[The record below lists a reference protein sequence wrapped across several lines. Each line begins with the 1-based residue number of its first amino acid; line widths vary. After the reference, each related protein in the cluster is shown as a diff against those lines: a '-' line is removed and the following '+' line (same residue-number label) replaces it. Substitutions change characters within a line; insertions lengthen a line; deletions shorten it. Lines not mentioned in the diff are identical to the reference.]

1 MNSIYLIVIL
11 IIVKLFH
18 YLNKSNSRKEKQI
31 CYESNSEEEA
41 DDFKSSIEMPKEFGK
56 NRWLHPTNEFGKE
69 EEGVVDYETRNETKR
84 KRSNLKDLE
93 TLDMKEPK
101 PIIE

>member
-1 MNSIYLIVIL
+1 MNFIYLFIVL

-18 YLNKSNSRKEKQI
+18 YIHKSNSGNEKQI
-31 CYESNSEEEA
+31 YNDSNSEEEA
-41 DDFKSSIEMPKEFGK
+41 DEFESSFEMPKEFGK
-56 NRWLHPTNEFGKE
+56 NRWLHPTNEFGKM

-84 KRSNLKDLE
+84 GSLKDLE
-93 TLDMKEPK
+93 IQVKKKPQ